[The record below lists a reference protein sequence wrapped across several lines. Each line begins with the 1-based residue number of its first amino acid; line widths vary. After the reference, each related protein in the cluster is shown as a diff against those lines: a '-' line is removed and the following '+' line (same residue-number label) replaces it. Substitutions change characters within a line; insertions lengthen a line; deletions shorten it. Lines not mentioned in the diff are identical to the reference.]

1 MTKSYLEARNP
12 FAQENCLLNVTNGTV
27 AKSNVN
33 VDKVKE
39 IGHKIFN
46 SMTEEND
53 VEYSF
58 KRKEQAMT
66 FGQSNSIKI
75 GKEEVQVDPQL
86 LFQRLVTAGERT
98 D

>member
-1 MTKSYLEARNP
+1 
-12 FAQENCLLNVTNGTV
+12 
-27 AKSNVN
+27 
-33 VDKVKE
+33 
-39 IGHKIFN
+39 
-46 SMTEEND
+46 MTEEND